1 MIWEHII
8 TRKAAKGGTEKD
20 EKATI
25 WSLMPRIV
33 FLAMTST
40 FIYKSRKLASDKW
53 ENQLII
59 TIREAAVRSENSS
72 QTSTQEMNA
81 MASPFQIAWSKYLSC
96 TSFTGN
102 FGVKAAQTDGKCL
115 KSRDW
120 ILVIHRE
127 NILSNFS
134 KLKNDVFMLRSI
146 L

>member
-1 MIWEHII
+1 MGAYYHL
-8 TRKAAKGGTEKD
+8 KSSKGGNRKGRESHNMVTHAKD
-20 EKATI
+20 R
-25 WSLMPRIV
+25 L
-33 FLAMTST
+33 LAMTSI

-102 FGVKAAQTDGKCL
+102 FAVKAAQTDGKCL